1 MELSF
6 SGEIW
11 YWRGPSPF
19 HFVTV
24 PMKQGELIK
33 EIAAGVTYGW
43 GVIPVTAK
51 IGATEWTTS
60 LFPKEGSYAVP
71 IKNLVRTKE
80 KIGVDDKVTITLK
93 I

>member
-33 EIAAGVTYGW
+33 AIAAGVTYGW

-80 KIGVDDKVTITLK
+80 KIGVDDEVTIILK